1 MFYYGTNC
9 FDHEMFRKGVEIMN
23 NFPICDKCNSE
34 NVYRKTDASWCKK
47 NEDWT
52 EVQGVEFHC
61 FECGNSKV
69 DVGEEFY

>member
-1 MFYYGTNC
+1 
-9 FDHEMFRKGVEIMN
+9 MN

-61 FECGNSKV
+61 FDCGNSKV